1 MRVVIVDDE
10 PLARERLRRL
20 IAEFPGYEVVGEAGD
35 GEGAIEIIREEE
47 PDVVLLDVRMGMV
60 DGLQVARAI
69 TEEEMPPAIIFITAY
84 PEHALSAFDAQ
95 ADAYLLKPV
104 RKEKLR
110 EALQRVRKLSRAQK
124 PIASVAPGTRP
135 KREFVLATTREGL
148 VRVPV
153 DDIVYF
159 LADQKYTTVSHLHGE
174 VLIEESL
181 KTLGAPQGAGGDPLH
196 RRAGAQQDRRIA
208 ALAARA
214 ACADPAAGEPPP
226 ARRSTALP
234 HRRRQRGGSG
244 VRPGVKPPE
253 VKPELKQ
260 PPTSALVFSA
270 HGKPDAANRD

>member
-35 GEGAIEIIREEE
+35 GESALEIIREEE

-124 PIASVAPGTRP
+124 PVTGAAPGTRP

-159 LADQKYTTVSHLHGE
+159 LADQKYTTVCHLHGE

-181 KTLGAPQGAGGDPLH
+181 KTLEDDFSPWFLRVHRKALVATRFIAGLERGKTDESQHWLRVRHAPTL
-196 RRAGAQQDRRIA
+196 
-208 ALAARA
+208 
-214 ACADPAAGEPPP
+214 
-226 ARRSTALP
+226 LP
-234 HRRRQRGGSG
+234 VSRRRLAEVRRFLTDDGS
-244 VRPGVKPPE
+244 E
-253 VKPELKQ
+253 EDL
-260 PPTSALVFSA
+260 A
-270 HGKPDAANRD
+270 D